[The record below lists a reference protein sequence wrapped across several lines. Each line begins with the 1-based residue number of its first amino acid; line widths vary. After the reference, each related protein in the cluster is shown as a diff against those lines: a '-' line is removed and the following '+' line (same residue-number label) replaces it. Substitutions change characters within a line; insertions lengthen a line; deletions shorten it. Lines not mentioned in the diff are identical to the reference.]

1 MRWNDLG
8 TTLIK
13 YAPASSP
20 QATEEVLIEP
30 LPGDTSIIDFFGSM
44 PLTAVADI
52 KARLDGT
59 GGISASAKKI
69 WGSYTIKLPFAV
81 TMNAPPFIPPTGISK
96 LPEFSDDNRNK
107 IRHTLLESEFATNI
121 ENSLPLGGE
130 FAILLSDQPFFPKDI
145 TPEALDAFRDTM
157 FSEYERDTMFSEYEW
172 DSTDVLYIVDD
183 CDELNPRLNTDPD
196 LEMEEIYI
204 FDVMKDTSQCVDG
217 MKYLVRHTVGDEVDR
232 VISYIDT
239 LFRIILPSPLEYYSD
254 TSTVGHPGQVL
265 VPGVTGYSS
274 MLDANRIFL
283 LTDYGDRYIVPR
295 FSFNQTGDQT
305 VFFSKYDAIDIKSS
319 ITFRVSSGVFG
330 ATENDIVIL
339 SPNGGENWKEGSV
352 KTIRWKTY
360 GEIELVDVYYFVD
373 DATEKKIPL
382 DIKEWINPETGK
394 QETFYPSFNSWFS
407 ITTTPPGVTPETYAE
422 GIENHDSL
430 VWHVDI
436 SAAFDPSFQEYSD
449 SVRIII
455 KDSDSEVFDVSGWY
469 FIVSE
474 NGLLGGTSMGS
485 AVINRGKLKRPG
497 KSR

>member
-1 MRWNDLG
+1 M
-8 TTLIK
+8 
-13 YAPASSP
+13 
-20 QATEEVLIEP
+20 
-30 LPGDTSIIDFFGSM
+30 
-44 PLTAVADI
+44 
-52 KARLDGT
+52 
-59 GGISASAKKI
+59 
-69 WGSYTIKLPFAV
+69 
-81 TMNAPPFIPPTGISK
+81 
-96 LPEFSDDNRNK
+96 SD
-107 IRHTLLESEFATNI
+107 S
-121 ENSLPLGGE
+121 
-130 FAILLSDQPFFPKDI
+130 
-145 TPEALDAFRDTM
+145 
-157 FSEYERDTMFSEYEW
+157 
-172 DSTDVLYIVDD
+172 
-183 CDELNPRLNTDPD
+183 
-196 LEMEEIYI
+196 
-204 FDVMKDTSQCVDG
+204 SQCVDG
-217 MKYLVRHTVGDEVDR
+217 MKYLVKRSLDSEVDT
-232 VISYIDT
+232 VISYVDT
-239 LFRIILPSPLEYYSD
+239 LFRILLPSPLEYYSD

-283 LTDYGDRYIVPR
+283 LTDYGDHYVVPR

-360 GEIELVDVYYFVD
+360 GEIEFVDVYYFVD
-373 DATEKKIPL
+373 DATENFPDNL
-382 DIKEWINPETGK
+382 DVEITDPFIA
-394 QETFYPSFNSWFS
+394 SDNSWFS
-407 ITTTPPGVTPETYAE
+407 IKILKEDGSDSTFANR
-422 GIENHDSL
+422 IENIDSL
-430 VWHVDI
+430 EWTVDI
-436 SAAFDPSFQEYSD
+436 SEAIPSFYSD